1 MESLY
6 EFTTSIAV
14 LDLIVKLRKNV
25 TATKIE
31 SNLDVVPSCS

>member
-1 MESLY
+1 MDFLY

-14 LDLIVKLRKNV
+14 LDLIATLRKKV

-31 SNLDVVPSCS
+31 SNHRIH